1 MQPTPNDSDPR
12 AHRRVIWLLAVLATL
27 AKLLLASRTKGT
39 VDVASF
45 WDFGGRIVVSGMPE
59 LWKSN
64 PLFNHMPLVGWFA
77 SALRGLFPKDPQSFA
92 LWWRVP
98 AIAADLLAVWAVL
111 RIARLDDRRVR
122 IAVMVFAASPVS
134 LMVSGFH
141 GNVDPIMTA
150 FLIAAAA
157 LAAGGNLI
165 LSALVLAVAFNVKA
179 AGIIV
184 APLFLAHWISRGA
197 GLRFFVMVS
206 AFTLAG
212 WAYPL
217 MSGPGVFIRNVL
229 SYGGYWGTWGITYWL
244 RQTGWEPWSSIRFG
258 DFTAAQTAVIIPL
271 KLIIIGT
278 SFALAWR
285 RRKGGDLLGG
295 IAILWLVMMTF
306 APSGAAQY
314 LVWSAPF
321 LAVARPRF
329 SPWIAAAGT
338 VHLFV
343 FYTVFCG
350 GLPWDFGIAR
360 EATNWIWLLTTNIP
374 WMAFAACL
382 FLEMKRALSED
393 FPRESIALRAESA
406 SHMDAPQ
413 QHGLC

>member
-1 MQPTPNDSDPR
+1 VQPNPTVPDVRAPR
-12 AHRRVIWLLAVLATL
+12 RLVWLLAVLATV
-27 AKLLLASRTKGT
+27 AKLLLAWRTRGT

-45 WDFGGRIVVSGMPE
+45 WDFGGRILGQGMPE
-59 LWKSN
+59 LWKN
-64 PLFNHMPLVGWFA
+64 DPLFNHMPLVGWFA
-77 SALRGLFPKDPQSFA
+77 SVLRGIFPKDPQSFSF
-92 LWWRVP
+92 WWRVP

-111 RIARLDDRRVR
+111 RIARLEVQRVR
-122 IAVMVFAASPVS
+122 IAVMIFAVSPVS

-141 GNVDPIMTA
+141 GNVDPILIA

-157 LAAGGNLI
+157 LAVEGRLM
-165 LSALVLAVAFNVKA
+165 LSALALALAFNVKA

-197 GLRFFVMVS
+197 GGRFFVMASVL
-206 AFTLAG
+206 TLAG

-217 MSGPGVFIRNVL
+217 MSGPAIFVRNVL

-258 DFTAAQTAVIIPL
+258 DYTVAQTAVILPL
-271 KLIIIGT
+271 KLLIIGT

-285 RRKGGDLLGG
+285 RRKGGDLIEG
-295 IAILWLVMMTF
+295 IAVLWLAVMAL

-314 LVWSAPF
+314 LVWCAPF
-321 LAVARPRF
+321 LAVARPQF
-329 SPWIAAAGT
+329 FPWITAASA

-360 EATNWIWLLTTNIP
+360 EKTNWIWLLTTNIP
-374 WMAFAACL
+374 WLAFAACL
-382 FLEMKRALSED
+382 GLEFRRSISPGASRAAAPCS
-393 FPRESIALRAESA
+393 RAI
-406 SHMDAPQ
+406 
-413 QHGLC
+413 G

>member
-1 MQPTPNDSDPR
+1 MQPDPTAPNSH
-12 AHRRVIWLLAVLATL
+12 AYLRVVWLLAAFATL
-27 AKLLLASRTKGT
+27 AKLLLAFRTRGT

-45 WDFGGRIVVSGMPE
+45 WEFGGQIREHGMPQ

-64 PLFNHMPLVGWFA
+64 PLFNHMPLVGWSA
-77 SALRGLFPKDPQSFA
+77 SVLRGIFPKDPQSFSF
-92 LWWRVP
+92 WWRVP
-98 AIAADLLAVWAVL
+98 AIAADLIAVWSVL
-111 RIARLDDRRVR
+111 RIARLEDRRAR
-122 IAVMVFAASPVS
+122 IAVMIFAASPVS
-134 LMVSGFH
+134 FMVSGFH

-157 LAAGGNLI
+157 LAVGGNLL
-165 LSALVLAVAFNVKA
+165 LSALALAVAFNVKA

-197 GLRFFVMVS
+197 GMRFFVMASV
-206 AFTLAG
+206 FTLAG
-212 WAYPL
+212 WAFPL
-217 MSGPGVFIRNVL
+217 LSGPGIFIRNVL

-258 DFTAAQTAVIIPL
+258 EYTAAQTAAIVPL

-278 SFALAWR
+278 SLALAWR
-285 RRKGGDLLGG
+285 RRKGGDLVEG
-295 IAILWLVMMTF
+295 IAVLWLVMMTF

-314 LVWSAPF
+314 LVWCAPF

-329 SPWIAAAGT
+329 SPWIAAASA

-360 EATNWIWLLTTNIP
+360 EKTNWIWLLTTNLP
-374 WMAFAACL
+374 WLAFATCL
-382 FLEMKRALSED
+382 GLEMRKTFSPGATRVT
-393 FPRESIALRAESA
+393 
-406 SHMDAPQ
+406 APGSSPA
-413 QHGLC
+413 H